1 MVMGRGSDTRM
12 YSPRSESD
20 KMYSSANEDETKYN
34 PASPEYNEQ
43 KRDEKKRKEEEKK
56 ERKSKIKHIKISS
69 KQKLGG
75 DESLDGLDDGNKRDD
90 EREMGLQGGPA
101 GSRGTLLDLATGAKS
116 GTGSAMSP
124 GLPIAMSEPMEDAW
138 STLLKEDDDVPD
150 MSNFGSPYDP
160 DTRIPELSM
169 DDLWRLRHHP
179 NPRIRHKA
187 NEEMEMR
194 SMDAE
199 GSNLPFDE
207 TTPAG
212 EVAAFYEPQ
221 FQDLNFQYGNQQP
234 PDLEDGEY
242 NEEGYDE
249 HYSQERAGDVLEAMP
264 GDIEFFPSLAAKY
277 EHLKNT
283 APPEVVEN
291 YRNRIK
297 NFFDEYT
304 QPSEILGTTLPPQFI
319 PELPKGTFYT
329 PEEVMQQSDKINE
342 ALNIYPGGNSA
353 YTGFTDNFQ
362 NKLASKPMEDAWSS
376 LLKEDSVCP
385 NCQGTGKDPNQKG
398 IPEEGIEPGE
408 CEPCDGSGMHWV
420 QTPLD
425 ERGFPIESYEEND
438 PNWQDSIETGEP
450 MEDAWSSLLKE
461 EPTVHPGE
469 NQYKHRYN
477 MPNRDNVH
485 PEWYDWIQETLDNP
499 AEYEGIA
506 DDFTQPDIN
515 HLAGAT
521 SREDFFERLY
531 DLHNFQVDDARP
543 PFDDIEHVYRDFTNV
558 PFNEETGFTMSEPME
573 DAWSTL
579 LKRDT
584 AKTIAARRRREARQQ
599 FRPSTGQFKTPPG
612 GMSGGVGA
620 TKRRHAARMRG
631 ISSGKKTGLM
641 KPHLSV
647 EMSHRGIAT
656 KQPMSKDPQKYTA
669 YRGQSEARKIQGNVR
684 TPFSPR
690 GRFGQRSFSAGPTG
704 AGRLSGLLA
713 GQRGQM
719 TQPSLRQLGV
729 RRPRIRRPRRPPM
742 PSMPSMPMMQSSVP
756 SMPAAP
762 SSIMMS
768 EDAQEYSELL
778 KARNIA
784 RRYELLNLM
793 RRLIQA
799 KEKEAKKIKKYVQ
812 GGGSAFENGHVPD
825 HPAGV
830 QQHEDEDEKN
840 DGPTQNLE
848 TNSSRLG
855 LDPAGALISRR
866 GHMG

>member
-1 MVMGRGSDTRM
+1 MPMMGRGSDTRM
-12 YSPRSESD
+12 YSPRSESAN
-20 KMYSSANEDETKYN
+20 MYSSANEDETKYN

-43 KRDEKKRKEEEKK
+43 KREEKKRKEEEKK
-56 ERKSKIKHIKISS
+56 ERRSKIKHIKISS

-75 DESLDGLDDGNKRDD
+75 DESLDGLDDGNKRDE

-138 STLLKEDDDVPD
+138 SELLKYDEERIIGRDDP
-150 MSNFGSPYDP
+150 
-160 DTRIPELSM
+160 R
-169 DDLWRLRHHP
+169 RLTEEQ
-179 NPRIRHKA
+179 I
-187 NEEMEMR
+187 EEMRNALYHPGNENDEGRPQRYRKPRGDPRMPPLPGSSNMR
-194 SMDAE
+194 NYLQNQGVDFTE
-199 GSNLPFDE
+199 GVPVFPQVRVNQDNQGTFRNVPYNDE
-207 TTPAG
+207 T
-212 EVAAFYEPQ
+212 
-221 FQDLNFQYGNQQP
+221 NFT
-234 PDLEDGEY
+234 
-242 NEEGYDE
+242 
-249 HYSQERAGDVLEAMP
+249 M
-264 GDIEFFPSLAAKY
+264 
-277 EHLKNT
+277 
-283 APPEVVEN
+283 
-291 YRNRIK
+291 
-297 NFFDEYT
+297 
-304 QPSEILGTTLPPQFI
+304 SEL
-319 PELPKGTFYT
+319 
-329 PEEVMQQSDKINE
+329 
-342 ALNIYPGGNSA
+342 
-353 YTGFTDNFQ
+353 
-362 NKLASKPMEDAWSS
+362 MEDAWS
-376 LLKEDSVCP
+376 E
-385 NCQGTGKDPNQKG
+385 
-398 IPEEGIEPGE
+398 I
-408 CEPCDGSGMHWV
+408 
-420 QTPLD
+420 
-425 ERGFPIESYEEND
+425 
-438 PNWQDSIETGEP
+438 
-450 MEDAWSSLLKE
+450 
-461 EPTVHPGE
+461 
-469 NQYKHRYN
+469 
-477 MPNRDNVH
+477 
-485 PEWYDWIQETLDNP
+485 
-499 AEYEGIA
+499 
-506 DDFTQPDIN
+506 
-515 HLAGAT
+515 
-521 SREDFFERLY
+521 
-531 DLHNFQVDDARP
+531 
-543 PFDDIEHVYRDFTNV
+543 
-558 PFNEETGFTMSEPME
+558 
-573 DAWSTL
+573 

-690 GRFGQRSFSAGPTG
+690 GRYGQRSFSAGPTG

-729 RRPRIRRPRRPPM
+729 RRPRIRRPRRPAMPPM
-742 PSMPSMPMMQSSVP
+742 PSMPAMQSSVP

-778 KARNIA
+778 KARNFV

-855 LDPAGALISRR
+855 LDPAGALISQR

>member
-1 MVMGRGSDTRM
+1 MGRGSDTRM
-12 YSPRSESD
+12 YSPRSESAN
-20 KMYSSANEDETKYN
+20 MYSSANEDETKYN

-43 KRDEKKRKEEEKK
+43 KREEKKRKEEEKK
-56 ERKSKIKHIKISS
+56 ERRSKIKHIKISS

-75 DESLDGLDDGNKRDD
+75 DESLDGLDDGNKRDE

-138 STLLKEDDDVPD
+138 SELLKYDEERIIGRDDP
-150 MSNFGSPYDP
+150 
-160 DTRIPELSM
+160 R
-169 DDLWRLRHHP
+169 RLTEEQ
-179 NPRIRHKA
+179 I
-187 NEEMEMR
+187 EEMRNALYHPGNENDEGRPQRYRRPRGDPRMPPLPGSSNMR
-194 SMDAE
+194 NYLQNQGVDFTE
-199 GSNLPFDE
+199 GVPVFPQVRVNQDNQGTFRNVPYNDE
-207 TTPAG
+207 T
-212 EVAAFYEPQ
+212 
-221 FQDLNFQYGNQQP
+221 NFT
-234 PDLEDGEY
+234 
-242 NEEGYDE
+242 
-249 HYSQERAGDVLEAMP
+249 M
-264 GDIEFFPSLAAKY
+264 
-277 EHLKNT
+277 
-283 APPEVVEN
+283 
-291 YRNRIK
+291 
-297 NFFDEYT
+297 
-304 QPSEILGTTLPPQFI
+304 SE
-319 PELPKGTFYT
+319 
-329 PEEVMQQSDKINE
+329 S
-342 ALNIYPGGNSA
+342 
-353 YTGFTDNFQ
+353 
-362 NKLASKPMEDAWSS
+362 MEDAWS
-376 LLKEDSVCP
+376 E
-385 NCQGTGKDPNQKG
+385 
-398 IPEEGIEPGE
+398 I
-408 CEPCDGSGMHWV
+408 
-420 QTPLD
+420 
-425 ERGFPIESYEEND
+425 
-438 PNWQDSIETGEP
+438 
-450 MEDAWSSLLKE
+450 
-461 EPTVHPGE
+461 
-469 NQYKHRYN
+469 
-477 MPNRDNVH
+477 
-485 PEWYDWIQETLDNP
+485 
-499 AEYEGIA
+499 
-506 DDFTQPDIN
+506 
-515 HLAGAT
+515 
-521 SREDFFERLY
+521 
-531 DLHNFQVDDARP
+531 
-543 PFDDIEHVYRDFTNV
+543 
-558 PFNEETGFTMSEPME
+558 
-573 DAWSTL
+573 

-690 GRFGQRSFSAGPTG
+690 GRYGQRSFSAGPTG

-729 RRPRIRRPRRPPM
+729 RRPRIRRPRRPAMPPM
-742 PSMPSMPMMQSSVP
+742 PSMPAMQSSVP

-778 KARNIA
+778 KARNFV

-855 LDPAGALISRR
+855 LDPAGALISQR

>member
-43 KRDEKKRKEEEKK
+43 KREEKKRKEEEKK
-56 ERKSKIKHIKISS
+56 ERRSKIKHIKISS

-138 STLLKEDDDVPD
+138 S
-150 MSNFGSPYDP
+150 
-160 DTRIPELSM
+160 
-169 DDLWRLRHHP
+169 
-179 NPRIRHKA
+179 
-187 NEEMEMR
+187 
-194 SMDAE
+194 
-199 GSNLPFDE
+199 
-207 TTPAG
+207 
-212 EVAAFYEPQ
+212 
-221 FQDLNFQYGNQQP
+221 
-234 PDLEDGEY
+234 
-242 NEEGYDE
+242 
-249 HYSQERAGDVLEAMP
+249 
-264 GDIEFFPSLAAKY
+264 
-277 EHLKNT
+277 
-283 APPEVVEN
+283 
-291 YRNRIK
+291 
-297 NFFDEYT
+297 
-304 QPSEILGTTLPPQFI
+304 
-319 PELPKGTFYT
+319 
-329 PEEVMQQSDKINE
+329 
-342 ALNIYPGGNSA
+342 
-353 YTGFTDNFQ
+353 
-362 NKLASKPMEDAWSS
+362 S
-376 LLKEDSVCP
+376 LLKEDEKPTLPPCP
-385 NCQGTGKDPNQKG
+385 NCGHIDHDYDYNPGGLHTIACPE
-398 IPEEGIEPGE
+398 PEEGGCGAHGELNDNELAHLLQYGTLSNFQKSEP
-408 CEPCDGSGMHWV
+408 
-420 QTPLD
+420 
-425 ERGFPIESYEEND
+425 I
-438 PNWQDSIETGEP
+438 
-450 MEDAWSSLLKE
+450 EDAWSE
-461 EPTVHPGE
+461 
-469 NQYKHRYN
+469 
-477 MPNRDNVH
+477 
-485 PEWYDWIQETLDNP
+485 I
-499 AEYEGIA
+499 
-506 DDFTQPDIN
+506 
-515 HLAGAT
+515 
-521 SREDFFERLY
+521 
-531 DLHNFQVDDARP
+531 
-543 PFDDIEHVYRDFTNV
+543 
-558 PFNEETGFTMSEPME
+558 
-573 DAWSTL
+573 

-584 AKTIAARRRREARQQ
+584 AKTIAARRRREARRQ
-599 FRPSTGQFKTPPG
+599 FRPSTGQFKSPPG

-684 TPFSPR
+684 TPYSPR

-729 RRPRIRRPRRPPM
+729 RRPRIRRPRRPAMPPM
-742 PSMPSMPMMQSSVP
+742 PSMPTMQSSVP

-778 KARNIA
+778 KARNFV

-855 LDPAGALISRR
+855 LDPAGALISQR

>member
-1 MVMGRGSDTRM
+1 MPMMGRGSDTRM
-12 YSPRSESD
+12 YSPRSESAN
-20 KMYSSANEDETKYN
+20 MYSSANEDETKYN

-43 KRDEKKRKEEEKK
+43 KREEKKRKEEEKK
-56 ERKSKIKHIKISS
+56 ERRSKIKHIKISS

-75 DESLDGLDDGNKRDD
+75 DESLDGLDDGNKRDE

-138 STLLKEDDDVPD
+138 SELLKYDEERIIGRDDP
-150 MSNFGSPYDP
+150 
-160 DTRIPELSM
+160 R
-169 DDLWRLRHHP
+169 RLTEEQ
-179 NPRIRHKA
+179 I
-187 NEEMEMR
+187 EEMRNALYHPGNENDEGRPQRYRRPRGDPRMPPLPGSSNMR
-194 SMDAE
+194 NYLQNQGVDFTE
-199 GSNLPFDE
+199 GVPVFPQVRVNQDNQGTFRNVPYNDE
-207 TTPAG
+207 T
-212 EVAAFYEPQ
+212 
-221 FQDLNFQYGNQQP
+221 NFT
-234 PDLEDGEY
+234 
-242 NEEGYDE
+242 
-249 HYSQERAGDVLEAMP
+249 M
-264 GDIEFFPSLAAKY
+264 
-277 EHLKNT
+277 
-283 APPEVVEN
+283 
-291 YRNRIK
+291 
-297 NFFDEYT
+297 
-304 QPSEILGTTLPPQFI
+304 SE
-319 PELPKGTFYT
+319 
-329 PEEVMQQSDKINE
+329 S
-342 ALNIYPGGNSA
+342 
-353 YTGFTDNFQ
+353 
-362 NKLASKPMEDAWSS
+362 MEDAWS
-376 LLKEDSVCP
+376 E
-385 NCQGTGKDPNQKG
+385 
-398 IPEEGIEPGE
+398 I
-408 CEPCDGSGMHWV
+408 
-420 QTPLD
+420 
-425 ERGFPIESYEEND
+425 
-438 PNWQDSIETGEP
+438 
-450 MEDAWSSLLKE
+450 
-461 EPTVHPGE
+461 
-469 NQYKHRYN
+469 
-477 MPNRDNVH
+477 
-485 PEWYDWIQETLDNP
+485 
-499 AEYEGIA
+499 
-506 DDFTQPDIN
+506 
-515 HLAGAT
+515 
-521 SREDFFERLY
+521 
-531 DLHNFQVDDARP
+531 
-543 PFDDIEHVYRDFTNV
+543 
-558 PFNEETGFTMSEPME
+558 
-573 DAWSTL
+573 

-690 GRFGQRSFSAGPTG
+690 GRYGQRSFSAGPTG

-729 RRPRIRRPRRPPM
+729 RRPRIRRPRRPAMPPM
-742 PSMPSMPMMQSSVP
+742 PSMPAMQSSVP

-778 KARNIA
+778 KARNFV

-855 LDPAGALISRR
+855 LDPAGALISQR